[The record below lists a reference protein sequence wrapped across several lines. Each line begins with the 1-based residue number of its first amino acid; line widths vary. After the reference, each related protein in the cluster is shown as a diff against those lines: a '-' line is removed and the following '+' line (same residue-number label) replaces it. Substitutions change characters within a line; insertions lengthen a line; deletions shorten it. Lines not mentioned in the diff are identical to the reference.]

1 MVALLFIPDRNKYKY
16 YYHVLE
22 DVHLLDELLFHVSFP
37 LFHNLKFRLPCQLS
51 HTGALHVGFIGL
63 ALTCRRRGVGSKQ

>member
-1 MVALLFIPDRNKYKY
+1 MVALLFIPDRNKDKY

-22 DVHLLDELLFHVSFP
+22 EVHLIDELLFYIFFP
-37 LFHNLKFRLPCQLS
+37 LLHNLKFRLPCQLS

-63 ALTCRRRGVGSKQ
+63 ALTRRRWGVGSKQ